1 VSAPRVSILISV
13 SVSVSVT
20 SARPSSAAVRH
31 FGRAVGETNHMHRVS
46 DRAVRRA
53 RAQEEWVT

>member
-1 VSAPRVSILISV
+1 MSAPFVSE
-13 SVSVSVT
+13 SVT
-20 SARPSSAAVRH
+20 VISAGPSRNAVRH

-53 RAQEEWVT
+53 RAQEEWVA

>member
-1 VSAPRVSILISV
+1 MSAPF
-13 SVSVSVT
+13 VSVSVT
-20 SARPSSAAVRH
+20 LAVTSARSSRDAVRH

-53 RAQEEWVT
+53 RAQEEWVA

>member
-1 VSAPRVSILISV
+1 MSALLV
-13 SVSVSVT
+13 SVSR
-20 SARPSSAAVRH
+20 AGPSRDAVRH

-53 RAQEEWVT
+53 RAQEGRVA

>member
-1 VSAPRVSILISV
+1 VSARPVSV

-20 SARPSSAAVRH
+20 SIRPSGDAVRH
-31 FGRAVGETNHMHRVS
+31 FGRAVGETEQMHRVS

-53 RAQEEWVT
+53 RAQEEWVA